1 MAAGNAKPICISA
14 PDIFEAGIKTT
25 VMEIEQEQLDKA
37 TFSQVVRA
45 PVTYMLMVAISLL
58 WFFVY
63 RFGASSDQINRNC
76 EAEKAE
82 LRKELI
88 QSRADKDALMIA
100 LLIKN
105 GIILQQAR
113 EQMHLDST
121 RKKNTN
127 DKTRNSTKRKE
138 NE

>member
-1 MAAGNAKPICISA
+1 
-14 PDIFEAGIKTT
+14 
-25 VMEIEQEQLDKA
+25 MEIEQEQLDKA

-45 PVTYMLMVAISLL
+45 PVTYMLMVALSLM

-63 RFGASSDQINRNC
+63 RFGASSDQVNRNC
-76 EAEKAE
+76 EAEKTE

-105 GIILQQAR
+105 GIIQQQAR

-121 RKKNTN
+121 RKNTTN
-127 DKTRNSTKRKE
+127 NKKRISSKTKD

>member
-1 MAAGNAKPICISA
+1 
-14 PDIFEAGIKTT
+14 
-25 VMEIEQEQLDKA
+25 MELEQEQLEKV
-37 TFSQVVRA
+37 TFSQVVKA
-45 PVTYMLMVAISLL
+45 PVTYMLMVALSLL

-76 EAEKAE
+76 EAEKME
-82 LRKELI
+82 LRKELN

-105 GIILQQAR
+105 GIILQQAK
-113 EQMHLDST
+113 EQMHLDSSL
-121 RKKNTN
+121 KSKGSS
-127 DKTRNSTKRKE
+127 KSKRIQ

>member
-1 MAAGNAKPICISA
+1 
-14 PDIFEAGIKTT
+14 
-25 VMEIEQEQLDKA
+25 MELEQEQLEKV
-37 TFSQVVRA
+37 TFSQVVKA
-45 PVTYMLMVAISLL
+45 PVTYMLMVALSLL

-76 EAEKAE
+76 EAEKME
-82 LRKELI
+82 LRKELN

-105 GIILQQAR
+105 GIILQQAK
-113 EQMHLDST
+113 EQMHLDSSL
-121 RKKNTN
+121 K
-127 DKTRNSTKRKE
+127 SKRSSKSKRIQ

>member
-1 MAAGNAKPICISA
+1 
-14 PDIFEAGIKTT
+14 
-25 VMEIEQEQLDKA
+25 MEIEQEQLDKV

-45 PVTYMLMVAISLL
+45 PVTYMLMVALSLM

-63 RFGASSDQINRNC
+63 RFGASSDQVNKNC
-76 EAEKAE
+76 EAEKLE
-82 LRKELI
+82 LRKELN

-105 GIILQQAR
+105 GIILQQAK

-121 RKKNTN
+121 LRMKVGNRAKKIL
-127 DKTRNSTKRKE
+127 KE
-138 NE
+138 K

>member
-1 MAAGNAKPICISA
+1 
-14 PDIFEAGIKTT
+14 
-25 VMEIEQEQLDKA
+25 MELKQEQLEKV

-45 PVTYMLMVAISLL
+45 PVTYMLMVALSLM

-63 RFGASSDQINRNC
+63 RFGASSDQVNKNC
-76 EAEKAE
+76 EAEKIE
-82 LRKELI
+82 LRKELN

-105 GIILQQAR
+105 GIILQQAK

-121 RKKNTN
+121 LRMKVGAKAKKIL
-127 DKTRNSTKRKE
+127 KE
-138 NE
+138 K